1 MQIRAAKFT
10 AEKKLM
16 YLYQELRPM
25 AMGMDSSSLLMGNA
39 KPPACLKI
47 IPSIFAAIGQED
59 AIFFCLA

>member
-25 AMGMDSSSLLMGNA
+25 AMGMA
-39 KPPACLKI
+39 ARRCLWEM
-47 IPSIFAAIGQED
+47 PSRLPVSRSYRPYSQ
-59 AIFFCLA
+59 